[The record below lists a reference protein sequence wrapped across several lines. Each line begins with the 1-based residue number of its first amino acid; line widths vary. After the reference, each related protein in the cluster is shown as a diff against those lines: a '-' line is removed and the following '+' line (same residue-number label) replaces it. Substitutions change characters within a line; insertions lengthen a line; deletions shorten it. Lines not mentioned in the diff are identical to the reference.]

1 MANKLF
7 IVLSSPSGG
16 GKSTVAKHLMTMHS
30 EIKFSVSA
38 TTRAM
43 RTGETFGKD
52 YYFLTK
58 AEFVEKIEN
67 SELIEY
73 EEIFGNYYGTL
84 TSELQKAVDENY
96 KLIFDV
102 DVKGAL
108 SIKKAFP
115 SESLLVFL
123 APPDMATLENR
134 LRNRKTESEQQIA
147 KRLSRAEMEIAE
159 SIKFDY
165 VIVNKVL
172 ENTLKEAE
180 SIIKN
185 EIYEN

>member
-1 MANKLF
+1 
-7 IVLSSPSGG
+7 
-16 GKSTVAKHLMTMHS
+16 
-30 EIKFSVSA
+30 
-38 TTRAM
+38 
-43 RTGETFGKD
+43 
-52 YYFLTK
+52 
-58 AEFVEKIEN
+58 
-67 SELIEY
+67 
-73 EEIFGNYYGTL
+73 
-84 TSELQKAVDENY
+84 
-96 KLIFDV
+96 
-102 DVKGAL
+102 
-108 SIKKAFP
+108 
-115 SESLLVFL
+115 VFL